1 MAKTRDRAPARGLRD
16 ALAALL
22 ASQHLAVLATH
33 RGGQP
38 YCSLV
43 GFAASPDLK
52 GLAFAT
58 TRATRKFENCVAD
71 PRVAMMIDSSTND
84 DSDFHKAIAVTAL
97 GEVGEV
103 EKTAR
108 SRYLRWYLS
117 KHPHLVDFVMSPSC
131 ALLRIRVRK
140 YVIVRRFQE
149 VSELE
154 PR

>member
-1 MAKTRDRAPARGLRD
+1 MAKTHDPAPASGLRE
-16 ALAALL
+16 ALAELL

-33 RGGQP
+33 RDGQP

-58 TRATRKFENCVAD
+58 TRSTRKFENCLAD
-71 PRVAMMIDSSTND
+71 PRVAMLIDSSTNEE
-84 DSDFHKAIAVTAL
+84 SDFREAIAVTA
-97 GEVGEV
+97 VGEV
-103 EKTAR
+103 EEVQKTAR
-108 SRYLRWYLS
+108 SRYLRWYLA
-117 KHPHLVDFVMSPSC
+117 KHPHLADFVLSPSC
-131 ALLRIRVRK
+131 ALLRIRVRE

-149 VSELE
+149 VSQLE